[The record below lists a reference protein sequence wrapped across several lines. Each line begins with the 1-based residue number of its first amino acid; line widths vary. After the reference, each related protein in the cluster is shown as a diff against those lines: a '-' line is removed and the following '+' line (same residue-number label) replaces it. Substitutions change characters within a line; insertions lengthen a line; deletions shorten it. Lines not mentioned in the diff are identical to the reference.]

1 MYGGDVY
8 LLITGSGSVT
18 WDLIRYQ
25 LLPLR
30 MPRTVCLAFGTFLQI
45 CHPPLLGLAV
55 GWLRIHQYWRC
66 GSNTDHHKPQ
76 HGAKRLLICQ
86 LSTSSLWC
94 SRFSTWNPAAIRA
107 GQNYGNHLYLRP
119 DQLDAFFLMPSLT
132 SNFLSYLFPSS
143 PTQTRGCLAVQR
155 FLCTL

>member
-76 HGAKRLLICQ
+76 HGAKRFIDL
-86 LSTSSLWC
+86 
-94 SRFSTWNPAAIRA
+94 PAF
-107 GQNYGNHLYLRP
+107 Y
-119 DQLDAFFLMPSLT
+119 
-132 SNFLSYLFPSS
+132 
-143 PTQTRGCLAVQR
+143 
-155 FLCTL
+155 